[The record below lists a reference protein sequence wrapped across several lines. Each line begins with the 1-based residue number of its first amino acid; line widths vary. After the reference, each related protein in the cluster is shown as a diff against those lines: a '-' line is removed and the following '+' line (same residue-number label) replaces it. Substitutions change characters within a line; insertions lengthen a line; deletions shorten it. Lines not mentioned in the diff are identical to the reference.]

1 MDLGRHDEITK
12 HIVVPSLFSMV
23 RRTQNAGSNEVERA
37 REREIERERPL
48 GEDCCSSMYL
58 IYEKKIPCG
67 GRERKGGIVC

>member
-37 REREIERERPL
+37 RERERPL
-48 GEDCCSSMYL
+48 EEGCCSSMYL
-58 IYEKKIPCG
+58 IYKKKKSLVEG
-67 GRERKGGIVC
+67 GRGREGLIVC